1 MIVEP
6 TPRVLVLGL
15 GNDLLTDDAIG
26 LEVVRH
32 VRSCLRPVDS
42 IAVEESVEMGV
53 ALLDLMTGYQAVVLV
68 DAVQTGRAAAGSVH
82 ELTAGDLSLVPGVS
96 PHFLGVG
103 EVLALGRVLG
113 YDMPACVDILAVEVS
128 DPFTMS
134 TRMTPAL
141 AAVVESTAQLALTR
155 ARQLAQQ
162 RFPADPPHAVL
173 S

>member
-1 MIVEP
+1 MSAHSQHP
-6 TPRVLVLGL
+6 VLVLGL

-26 LEVVRH
+26 LEVARH
-32 VRSCLRPVDS
+32 VRSSLRPHDPIS
-42 IAVEESVEMGV
+42 VEESVEMGL
-53 ALLDLMTGYQAVVLV
+53 ALLDLMAGYHAVLLV
-68 DAVQTGRAAAGSVH
+68 DAVQTGRAAAGFVH
-82 ELTAGDLSLVPGVS
+82 HLTAGDLSLLPGVS

-113 YDMPACVDILAVEVS
+113 YDMPARVDILAVEVS

-134 TRMTPAL
+134 TQMTPAL

-155 ARQLAQQ
+155 ARQLASEP
-162 RFPADPPHAVL
+162 FPAEPPHAVL